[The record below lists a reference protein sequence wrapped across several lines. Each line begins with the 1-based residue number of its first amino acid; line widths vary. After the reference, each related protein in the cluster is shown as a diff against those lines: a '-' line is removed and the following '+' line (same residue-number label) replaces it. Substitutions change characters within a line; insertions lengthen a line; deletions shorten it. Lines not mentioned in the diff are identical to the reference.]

1 MAVAGGWGNDGE
13 SAERTKERVLHE
25 KEEGRIKMLCSPELT
40 ALSLKHRVSFF
51 CNGYFIFTFLL
62 LNAHGC
68 ACSNDIK
75 MP

>member
-1 MAVAGGWGNDGE
+1 MQNLIAPC
-13 SAERTKERVLHE
+13 TKEDPDYTSFAT
-25 KEEGRIKMLCSPELT
+25 IFFMLCSPELT

-51 CNGYFIFTFLL
+51 CNGYFIFTFLM

-75 MP
+75 IP